1 MMDSACAEYDVLR
14 NDVPAAQAWTGPEAA
29 PFDDRCCCGSR
40 FLCVK
45 IQARKVHRLSG
56 LVLLKRYFST
66 EDAQR
71 IAEDVLNAP
80 VSGIAAQRH
89 IILRP
94 AQTSLRSASLPQ
106 AHHSETALCSFS
118 TPACSRRLRS
128 SAPTMQLT
136 TILARSRAMKGYTH
150 TDSA

>member
-29 PFDDRCCCGSR
+29 PFDDRCCYGSR

-56 LVLLKRYFST
+56 LVLLKRYFSA

-71 IAEDVLNAP
+71 IAEGVLNAP

-94 AQTSLRSASLPQ
+94 AQTSLRSTSLPQ

-128 SAPTMQLT
+128 SAPAMQLT
-136 TILARSRAMKGYTH
+136 TILARSSAMKGYTH

>member
-71 IAEDVLNAP
+71 IAEGILNAS

-94 AQTSLRSASLPQ
+94 AQTSLRSTSLPQ

-136 TILARSRAMKGYTH
+136 TILARSSAMKGYTH